1 MRALIATTVIA
12 CALSNAPL
20 PTWTTLPMRAIGAT
34 TGLIYLVKSGSPWQR
49 WKQEREQ
56 ALEIAQQQAEFE
68 KWKAAQLKELQ
79 QQADAINQQLN
90 ADKQEFLEQQQ
101 EELNR
106 YVDRIEFL
114 QTELASALRQIDEL
128 EAPQL
133 PEGLDQASVAARR
146 TIEILNR
153 LGCTCDYRASWLDS
167 SYIYVKVRPRS
178 GGQREVAK
186 YLDRLQLE
194 LDLAEKP
201 AISLVPGAVQLY
213 LRPRSMLP
221 LSEEFDFSPARQWTQ
236 EQAVGSLN
244 AAYAASFIEPET
256 KVQPYGDISQLEK
269 DWVRS
274 LWSRG
279 IRNQKELISRI
290 WGATSG
296 NGDRFLRARERLRL
310 IAEELGLE
318 LRRRDDG

>member
-1 MRALIATTVIA
+1 MKALIATTFIA
-12 CALSNAPL
+12 AAVSNAPL
-20 PTWTTLPMRAIGAT
+20 PTWATVPMRAIGAT
-34 TGLIYLVKSGSPWQR
+34 TGLIYLAKSGSPWQR

-56 ALEIAQQQAEFE
+56 ALEIAQQQAQFE
-68 KWKAAQLKELQ
+68 KWKAGQLKELQ
-79 QQADAINQQLN
+79 SSADAVNQQLN
-90 ADKQEFLEQQQ
+90 ADKQEFLEHQQ

-106 YVDRIEFL
+106 HLDRIDFL
-114 QTELASALRQIDEL
+114 ETELAAALRQIDEL

-133 PEGLDQASVAARR
+133 PEGVDQASIAARR
-146 TIEILNR
+146 CLEILNR
-153 LGCTCDYRASWLDS
+153 LGCACDFKSAWLDN
-167 SYIYVKVRPRS
+167 SYIYVKLRPRS

-186 YLDRLQLE
+186 HLDRLQLE

-221 LSEEFDFSPARQWTQ
+221 LSEDINFTPARQWTK

-244 AAYAASFIEPET
+244 IAYAASFIEPET
-256 KVQPYGDISQLEK
+256 KVQPFGDVSQLEK

-279 IRNQKELISRI
+279 VRNQKELISRV
-290 WGATSG
+290 WGASSG
-296 NGDRFLRARERLRL
+296 NGDRFLRARERLRK
-310 IAEELGLE
+310 IAEELGIE
-318 LRRRDDG
+318 LRRREE

>member
-1 MRALIATTVIA
+1 MRALIATTAIA

-34 TGLIYLVKSGSPWQR
+34 TGLIYLAKSGSPWQR

-79 QQADAINQQLN
+79 SSADAVNEQLN

-106 YVDRIEFL
+106 HLDRIEFL
-114 QTELASALRQIDEL
+114 QTELASALRQIEEL

-167 SYIYVKVRPRS
+167 R
-178 GGQREVAK
+178 
-186 YLDRLQLE
+186 
-194 LDLAEKP
+194 
-201 AISLVPGAVQLY
+201 
-213 LRPRSMLP
+213 
-221 LSEEFDFSPARQWTQ
+221 
-236 EQAVGSLN
+236 
-244 AAYAASFIEPET
+244 
-256 KVQPYGDISQLEK
+256 
-269 DWVRS
+269 
-274 LWSRG
+274 
-279 IRNQKELISRI
+279 
-290 WGATSG
+290 
-296 NGDRFLRARERLRL
+296 
-310 IAEELGLE
+310 
-318 LRRRDDG
+318 